1 MCKAL
6 ELCGNSRQP
15 WLAVLCF
22 STGLARKNTDMQA
35 ELSSVD
41 TLALMSRHIT
51 SYPVKVLGNSMVAA
65 YGNRGGMGSDS
76 AESETSSE
84 TRATVDAPSTSP
96 STVTN
101 NNPPD
106 AIAAITIKRKLRTPP
121 QRRRHQELA
130 VRQGALARRPQCRRV
145 RLRDV
150 ESLAIRVHIL
160 HF

>member
-1 MCKAL
+1 MSLLRALHTLSSPHAGWCPYSGTLLICKPWR
-6 ELCGNSRQP
+6 LCGNSGQR

-106 AIAAITIKRKLRTPP
+106 AIAAITIRKLRTPP

-130 VRQGALARRPQCRRV
+130 VRQGT
-145 RLRDV
+145 D
-150 ESLAIRVHIL
+150 
-160 HF
+160 